1 MNSFIKS
8 SGRCYLKRLIAIFK
22 YSLIALLL
30 ILTTIIVYLSFF
42 GPKHFN
48 FIDGIV
54 KHNIEK
60 NLDQISISK
69 IRTGISLDLKDMSI
83 VLGLDDWELSY
94 KKSAVFMVPNIKLK
108 FDIYNLLLQRNN
120 KIFKGIV
127 FDERDVAVIYDKSQ
141 KNNGVSQEKIPIENV
156 INILKKY
163 QHLMKDSSYI
173 V

>member
-1 MNSFIKS
+1 
-8 SGRCYLKRLIAIFK
+8 
-22 YSLIALLL
+22 
-30 ILTTIIVYLSFF
+30 VYLSFF

-48 FIDGIV
+48 FIDEIV

-69 IRTGISLDLKDMSI
+69 IRTAVSLDLKDMSI

-127 FDERDVAVIYDKSQ
+127 
-141 KNNGVSQEKIPIENV
+141 
-156 INILKKY
+156 
-163 QHLMKDSSYI
+163 LMKEM
-173 V
+173 